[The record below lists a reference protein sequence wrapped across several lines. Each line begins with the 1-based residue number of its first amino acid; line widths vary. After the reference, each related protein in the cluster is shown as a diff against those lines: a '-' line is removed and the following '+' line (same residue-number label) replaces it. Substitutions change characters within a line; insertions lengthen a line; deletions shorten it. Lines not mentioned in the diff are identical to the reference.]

1 MNLPEPPKWAVRFLQ
16 WYCKPQFLEEI
27 EGDIYE
33 LFDRRVETEGLKSA
47 RRKFG
52 WDVFRFFRWSNIKRS
67 NSNKMNQLG
76 LFSNYL
82 KLGFR
87 SIQRNVLISAIN
99 IFGLAIAIGVALT
112 TFVFIDLQLSF
123 NEFMDNRDR
132 IYQVINR
139 VQEEGRDRVW
149 GDSPLFLGPRLVED
163 HPSVASATRIEIM
176 GGSVRYKDKV
186 LNERLA
192 FVDDTFLDIF
202 DFPVLEGNVDALKD
216 NDRVVI
222 SQEIAKKYFDDVSAV
237 GKDLEIKFPNNTVK
251 RFTVGAVLQ
260 PYPYNSSFKFGIML
274 PFESVFTIGLIKNKH
289 DLGDMIDATFV
300 LLHEGQDISTIRSS
314 YEPYKKAYNS
324 ADPDWKILNFQEM
337 ALADI
342 PIQGRIIYSSVVP
355 TTTLETL
362 ITLGVIA
369 LLLLG
374 MASFN
379 FMNIS
384 ITGVSK
390 RLKEI
395 GIRKVMGGVR
405 KQIVYQFIIENIL
418 LTVLALIAGT
428 LISYFLITPGFD
440 SLVLGLDIGFRTSK
454 WETLALAYV
463 VMLLAISM
471 SSGAYPAIYVSKFE
485 PVSVLKGTSK
495 LKGKNLFSKV
505 LLGFQFFMAFITIV
519 GCFVFTDQSLYLMNK
534 EWGYDPRDVIFV
546 RVRDQATFERLRN
559 EFIDHADVLAYAGAT
574 GQVGW
579 VNPKES
585 FEMLEQ
591 QFAIR
596 AYGTTQGYS
605 EIMGLRLKEGR
616 FLTDREEDEQFSV
629 VINEMFVERM
639 GWEDAIGKT
648 IPFRGQNK
656 TVVGVVH
663 DFHYTE
669 YYELIDPIIIYGLS
683 NEDVNYFSLK
693 TKPGRLE
700 AVDQQMREV
709 WMEINPNDMYNRN
722 YQSKV
727 FDDFYRETSANIAI
741 VVFLSSIA
749 IILACL
755 GLYGL
760 IAFHIQSKLKE
771 FSVRKVLG
779 ATPAGIARIAG
790 QQYSWIILAAFIIG
804 APLGALGMLQLIKGI
819 FPDPKP
825 VAALPFISAFI
836 IVILTLLL
844 TITGQVK
851 RAINVNPA
859 TILRNE

>member
-1 MNLPEPPKWAVRFLQ
+1 MNLPEPPNWAVRFLR

-27 EGDIYE
+27 EGDIFE
-33 LFDRRVETEGLKSA
+33 LFDRRVESEGLKIA

-82 KLGFR
+82 KFGFR

-112 TFVFIDLQLSF
+112 TFIFIDLQLNF
-123 NEFMDNRDR
+123 NEFLDNRDR

-139 VQEEGRDRVW
+139 VQEEGQDRIW
-149 GDSPLFLGPRLVED
+149 ADSPLFLGSRLMED
-163 HPSVASATRIEIM
+163 HPSVAATVRIENM
-176 GGSVRYKDKV
+176 GGSVRYQDKV
-186 LNERLA
+186 LNERLV
-192 FVDDTFLDIF
+192 FVDNTFLDVF
-202 DFPVLEGNVDALKD
+202 DFPVLEGNPDALKD
-216 NDRVVI
+216 NDRIVI
-222 SQEIAKKYFDDVSAV
+222 SQQIAEKYFDDISAV
-237 GKDLEIKFPNNTVK
+237 GKDVEIKFQNNNVK

-260 PYPYNSSFKFGIML
+260 AYPYNSSFKFGIML
-274 PFESVFTIGLIKNKH
+274 PFESIYTIGLKANKH

-300 LLHEGQDISTIRSS
+300 LLHEGQNIDNIRTS
-314 YEPYKKAYNS
+314 YESYMTDYNGS
-324 ADPDWKILNFQEM
+324 DPEWKILNFQEM
-337 ALADI
+337 ALSDI
-342 PIQGRIIYSSVVP
+342 PIKGGNIYSSIIP
-355 TTTLETL
+355 TTTPETL

-384 ITGVSK
+384 ITGISK

-405 KQIVYQFIIENIL
+405 GQIIYQFIIENIL
-418 LTVLALIAGT
+418 LTMIALMAGT

-440 SLVLGLDIGFRTSK
+440 ALVIGLDINFRTNE
-454 WETLALAYV
+454 WESMILFYGI
-463 VMLLAISM
+463 MLLGISL
-471 SSGAYPAIYVSKFE
+471 SSGAYPAFYVSKFE

-495 LKGKNLFSKV
+495 LKGKNLFSKI

-534 EWGYDPRDVIFV
+534 EWGYDPEDVMFV
-546 RVRDQATFERLRN
+546 RVRDQETYERLRN
-559 EFIDHADVLAYAGAT
+559 ELIGHDNVLALAGAT

-579 VNPKES
+579 SNPKES

-596 AYGTTQGYS
+596 AYGVTQSYA
-605 EIMGLRLKEGR
+605 EILGLSLKEGR
-616 FLTDREEDEQFSV
+616 FLSDREEDQQFSV
-629 VINEMFVERM
+629 VINETFVERM
-639 GWEDAIGKT
+639 GWEDTIGKT

-663 DFHYTE
+663 DFYYTE

-683 NEDVNYFSLK
+683 DEEVRYFSVK
-693 TKPGRLE
+693 TKPGRME
-700 AVDQQMREV
+700 EVDLQMREL
-709 WMEINPNDMYNRN
+709 WLEINPNDMYGRN
-722 YQSKV
+722 LQSQV

-760 IAFHIQSKLKE
+760 IAFHIQAKLKE

-779 ATPAGIARIAG
+779 ATPGSIARIAS
-790 QQYSWIILAAFIIG
+790 QQYSWIILSAFVIG
-804 APLGALGMLQLIKGI
+804 APLGALGILQLIKGI

-825 VAALPFISAFI
+825 VAALPFIAALV
-836 IVILTLLL
+836 IVIITLLL
-844 TITGQVK
+844 TVTGQVR